1 MVVGSRRQVWNGTAD
16 RTSGGLKKKDLRLMN
31 GRLKSIK
38 ASRSA
43 KRSKNLENAGW
54 TAKKGSFG
62 AVRIEDLQG
71 VKVKK
76 KKKTPKR
83 SGSKKKNKRN

>member
-1 MVVGSRRQVWNGTAD
+1 MVLGYRRQVWNGTAD

-43 KRSKNLENAGW
+43 KRSKNLEKAYSNVL
-54 TAKKGSFG
+54 T
-62 AVRIEDLQG
+62 VI
-71 VKVKK
+71 KV
-76 KKKTPKR
+76 
-83 SGSKKKNKRN
+83 